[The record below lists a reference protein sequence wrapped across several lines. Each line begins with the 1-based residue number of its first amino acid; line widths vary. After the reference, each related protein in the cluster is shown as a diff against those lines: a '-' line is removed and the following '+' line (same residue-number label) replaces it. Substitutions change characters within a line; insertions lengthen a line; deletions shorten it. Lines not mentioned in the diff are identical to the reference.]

1 MSSKVFRAA
10 GFLTWRWG
18 HKIWSPSSFSILND
32 MRHVSSSVAGD
43 EQDSRSSREQQNFRN
58 AAIAAVGTACL
69 LGGTF
74 FWKLKKDKVKASED
88 VEAGNIR
95 PGLPTYT
102 LDDVARHKTKETGIW
117 VTFKNGV
124 YDITE
129 YVSSHPGGS
138 KILLAAGGSVEPF
151 WDLYAVHKHSD
162 ILSTVES
169 FRIGNITELP
179 KVESF
184 SKEDPYANDPPRS
197 PLLIPSSKKPF
208 NAEPP
213 AELLVDN
220 YLTPNDLFFVR
231 NHLPVPNINPRSF
244 TLEVQGPKKELK
256 LSIND
261 LKKQFKKK
269 SVVSVVQCA
278 GNRRSEMST
287 SKPVK
292 GLNWGSAAIGNA
304 EWSGVA
310 LNDILAQSE
319 INLEKTD
326 KKHLV
331 FEGLDRG
338 PDGSFYGA
346 SLPIEL
352 AILLKDE
359 IIVAY
364 EMNGKELPRDH
375 GYPLRVI
382 IPGVVGARQVKWLN
396 KIYLS
401 DEESESHWQRRDY
414 KGFNCSVDWHNVDF
428 DSSVA
433 IMQLP
438 VISAI
443 CDPPAGAE
451 LEEGAEDVTVRG
463 YAWSGGGRAIIR
475 VDVSADGGKTWHVAS
490 IQPNGQSQYKAWGW
504 SLWEATI
511 PLPPD
516 HKGEVELVCKAVD
529 VAYNAQPDRVE
540 GIWNLRGVLSNAWHH
555 VKVIVPPSS

>member
-1 MSSKVFRAA
+1 M
-10 GFLTWRWG
+10 
-18 HKIWSPSSFSILND
+18 
-32 MRHVSSSVAGD
+32 
-43 EQDSRSSREQQNFRN
+43 
-58 AAIAAVGTACL
+58 
-69 LGGTF
+69 
-74 FWKLKKDKVKASED
+74 KASED

-162 ILSTVES
+162 ILSIVES

-231 NHLPVPNINPRSF
+231 NHLPVPNIDPRSF

-278 GNRRSEMST
+278 GNRRSEMINI
-287 SKPVK
+287 KPVK

-310 LNDILAQSE
+310 LSDILAQSG

-382 IPGVVGARQVKWLN
+382 VPGVVGARQVKWLN